1 MEILWGQAI
10 AAGLV
15 ATGLMTLAMIA
26 GRVMGLETN
35 MVRVLG
41 LAFTS
46 EQHRTQMYIIGT
58 VAHFGF
64 GAVFGIIY
72 ALLLTAIGAAP
83 ILGAAAAYG
92 AMIGGVHGLFVG
104 AGLGALPAVHPRMG
118 SGQVLSAPG
127 FFGRDIGVGFPVA
140 VILLHIVYGVTAG
153 VVYSVGVIS

>member
-15 ATGLMTLAMIA
+15 ATGLMTLAIIA
-26 GRVMGLETN
+26 GKVMGLATD

-41 LAFTS
+41 LVFTS
-46 EQHRTQMYIIGT
+46 ERHPVGMYVVGL
-58 VAHFGF
+58 VVHFGF

-92 AMIGGVHGLFVG
+92 AMFGAVHGVVIG
-104 AGLGALPAVHPRMG
+104 AGLGALPVVHPRMG
-118 SGQVLSAPG
+118 SGQVLQAPG
-127 FFGRDIGVGFPVA
+127 FFGRNIGVGMPVA

-153 VVYSVGVIS
+153 VIYSVGLTS